1 MWELIQIPI
10 RKNEYLKIRNV
21 TKTVET
27 TTNLNFTVNV
37 TKTPRFLERRI
48 LGRKNKC
55 RNSYFLKTF
64 PSFLT

>member
-21 TKTVET
+21 TKPVGT
-27 TTNLNFTVNV
+27 TTNLDFTVKI

-48 LGRKNKC
+48 LDCKNKC
-55 RNSYFLKTF
+55 RNSYFF
-64 PSFLT
+64 